1 MPQPDEAVDKFMLNL
16 ERQRDSVF
24 ALDEY
29 RCRIIELLGL
39 STELDQISM
48 LTISIAWNKLMRV
61 EYLCG
66 PGLIQRVKQY
76 AITGVDDSRDHKLT
90 HDYKAA
96 LGLVVQALGGPD
108 YGVSAFR
115 FTMKVGCFNTL
126 EVEMDQSLDRRIS
139 VGMDTGYKGATAS
152 AELAFR
158 NFVAID

>member
-1 MPQPDEAVDKFMLNL
+1 MPQPDSDLTKFL
-16 ERQRDSVF
+16 RQLGSQR
-24 ALDEY
+24 APTRELDGY
-29 RCRIIELLGL
+29 RCRISELLGL
-39 STELDQISM
+39 SVERDQIAM
-48 LTISIAWNKLMRV
+48 LTINIAWNRLMRV

-66 PGLIQRVKQY
+66 PGLIKRVKRY
-76 AITGVDDSRDHKLT
+76 AMKGGDASNDHKIS
-90 HDYKAA
+90 HDYRSA

-115 FTMKVGCFNTL
+115 LIMSVDSFNRI
-126 EVEMDQSLDRRIS
+126 EIEMDQSLDRRIS